1 MEAIAVK
8 SRRINTD
15 MFIMLG
21 IYFGVLAVHIL
32 LQQCATIFNLTPD
45 EYSVS
50 AIAAYVN
57 GLDWSSTVSKGGYYG
72 YLQGLLYA
80 PVFVITDD
88 PYLRYD
94 LMLAINSVLVSF
106 APVITYYLGRRA
118 FGINKG
124 AAVLFALISGLYP
137 SYMLLTKFTWNE
149 TLCDII
155 PWVFL
160 LLVYKALSSD
170 GAKKQALSVL
180 GGLVLVA
187 GYAAHGRML
196 ALLAGGIALALI
208 VHFAMKRKI
217 FCFIGFFSGIGAALA
232 ADIVV
237 KRVFQNALWLIE
249 ETGSSPAN
257 TLENTLSRIFSA
269 GGEIIS
275 SFFKTLIGHLF
286 YFLTSTWGFGAVC
299 MVVIISV
306 LWKYFKAL
314 IKKKK
319 TAIAE
324 KTEHLSDNEAILS
337 LFVLLVMVAVFAVS
351 AAFKCT
357 SPHLEARCDTLIY
370 GRYTEV
376 FYPVAIFAA
385 LVLIRRGCFTLFHSL
400 AALCS
405 AAVINV
411 LTVAFV
417 VPSVISGT
425 RMTSAMIMGLA
436 PLRYG
441 EKMKSLPTEQSFIKM
456 IATTMIILMALL
468 LIQFIIK
475 KSRRVYLLYSFTLA
489 AGLLYTNAY
498 CYNNY
503 NVTQS
508 KNALVGAERMEQA
521 LSMVQ
526 GSGLYTVCFYDLAS
540 ERYIK
545 GQFILPEGE
554 IALADSFSD
563 LAELAERPHFMVA
576 DREDNLHAWIDGVS
590 LVGSIN
596 NNMQL
601 YACTDEAR
609 EWAHSQGYSLKGNG
623 TLSYSGAELTASK
636 TASLDEGRAICPT
649 GSSAYTNY
657 LTLYDAGTYRITVT
671 GEGTDLG
678 HTMITLTANEGEHTL
693 DYIITEQRS
702 GVLVIEFTAEQ
713 KLEGVRFELSNSNTK
728 ALVIESLVIQ
738 REDTSLY
745 PLAQAQQ

>member
-1 MEAIAVK
+1 MNSMAVK
-8 SRRINTD
+8 QTRINTD
-15 MFIMLG
+15 IFIMLG
-21 IYFGVLAVHIL
+21 IYFGALAIHL
-32 LQQCATIFNLTPD
+32 LLIQCATIFNLTPD

-57 GLDWSSTVSKGGYYG
+57 GLDWSSTVSEGGYYG

-94 LMLAINSVLVSF
+94 LMLAINGALISF
-106 APVITYYLGRRA
+106 APVIAYYLGRSV
-118 FGINKG
+118 FGIKKG

-160 LLVYKALSSD
+160 LLVYKALSCG
-170 GAKKQALSVL
+170 GAKKQVLSVL
-180 GGLVLVA
+180 GGLTLIA

-196 ALLAGGIALALI
+196 ALMAGGIALMLI
-208 VHFAMKRKI
+208 VHFVMKRKI
-217 FCFIGFFSGIGAALA
+217 FGFIGFFSGIGAGLA
-232 ADIVV
+232 ADIVL
-237 KRVFQNALWLIE
+237 KKVFQNALWLVE
-249 ETGSSPAN
+249 QTGSAPTN

-269 GGEIIS
+269 GGEIVS
-275 SFFKTLIGHLF
+275 NFFKTLIGHLF
-286 YFLTSTWGFGAVC
+286 YFITSTWGFGAVC
-299 MVVIISV
+299 IVVIISV
-306 LWKYFKAL
+306 LWKYFRAL
-314 IKKKK
+314 IKAKK
-319 TAIAE
+319 TAHTE
-324 KTEHLSDNEAILS
+324 KTEILSDNEAILS
-337 LFVLLVMVAVFAVS
+337 LFTLLVMVAVFAVS

-376 FYPVAIFAA
+376 FYPIAIFAA
-385 LVLIRRGCFTLFHSL
+385 LVLIRRGCYTLFHSL

-411 LTVAFV
+411 LTVALV
-417 VPSVISGT
+417 VPSVVSGT

-436 PLRYG
+436 PIRYG

-456 IATTMIILMALL
+456 MATTMIILMALL

-475 KSRRVYLLYSFTLA
+475 KSGRIYLLYLLTLS
-489 AGLLYTNAY
+489 AGLLYTNVY
-498 CYNNY
+498 CYFNY
-503 NVTQS
+503 NVTQG

-554 IALADSFSD
+554 ITLADSFYD
-563 LAELAERPHFMVA
+563 LADLTERPHFMVA
-576 DREDNLHAWIDGVS
+576 DREDNLHAWIDDVY

-609 EWAHSQGYSLKGNG
+609 EWARSQGYSLSENG
-623 TLSYSGAELTASK
+623 AVRYSGAELTASK
-636 TASLDEGRAICPT
+636 TASYEDGRVICPT
-649 GSSAYTNY
+649 GASAYTNY
-657 LTLYDAGTYRITVT
+657 LTLYNAGTYRITVT

-678 HTMITLTANEGEHTL
+678 RTLINLTASKGERML
-693 DYIITEQRS
+693 DYIITERS
-702 GVLVIEFTAEQ
+702 GGVLVIEFTVEQ
-713 KLEGVRFELSNSNTK
+713 KLEGVRFELSNSNTE
-728 ALVIESLVIQ
+728 ALVIESLVIEC
-738 REDTSLY
+738 EDTTLH
-745 PLAQAQQ
+745 PLA